1 METFTFVP
9 SAGSSGVMH
18 PRTLKAQFGDGYA
31 QRVKDGVNARLRFWN
46 LQFDPMHATTPIGG
60 SGANL
65 DDINDF
71 LERQDGYIH
80 FLWVQLPPFNTEGAK
95 EFVCEEWSFTYD
107 RGLRV
112 GLNAVFLQQ
121 AL

>member
-1 METFTFVP
+1 MVR
-9 SAGSSGVMH
+9 
-18 PRTLKAQFGDGYA
+18 PRTLKAQFGDGYV
-31 QRVKDGVNARLRFWN
+31 QRVKDGVNARLRVWN
-46 LQFDPMHATTPIGG
+46 VVFDPMHATTPIGG
-60 SGANL
+60 SGTNL

-80 FLWVQLPPFNTEGAK
+80 FLWVQPPPFNTEGAK
-95 EFVCEEWSFTYD
+95 EFVCEEWSFQYD

-112 GLNAVFLQQ
+112 GLTAVFMQQ